1 MTLIGLLILA
11 LGGLIAGIV
20 AGFLGIGGGILTV
33 PILVQLFSF
42 LPNPEEIVV
51 KAVATSSLAVFIT
64 SVAGSIQN
72 WQMGKLDLK
81 RVIALAI
88 PGLLAAPFGAILANI
103 FPNYILLLTFGL
115 LLLTNIYLIGL
126 RKRLT
131 SKKRSKEQQPQ
142 PAKLNLVVARVGTG
156 GTGGILAGLFGVGGG
171 VIMVPLQIL
180 LLGEAPKLAI
190 QTSLGAITLTSF
202 SATFTHALNGN
213 VIFFAGI
220 LIGIG
225 GLVGVQIST
234 RLLPKLPERIVTVA
248 FRTLLMLLSVKILSQ
263 AWDAWHQISQA
274 TSYSG

>member
-1 MTLIGLLILA
+1 MTLIGLLTLA
-11 LGGLIAGIV
+11 VAGLIAGIV

-33 PILVQLFSF
+33 PILVQLLSF
-42 LPNPEEIVV
+42 LTNPEEIAV

-72 WQMGKLDLK
+72 WQMGKLNLK
-81 RVIALAI
+81 RVIALGI
-88 PGLLAAPFGAILANI
+88 PGLFTAPFGAILANI

-131 SKKRSKEQQPQ
+131 LEKRSKEQKLK
-142 PAKLNLVVARVGTG
+142 PAKLNPVVATVTTG
-156 GTGGILAGLFGVGGG
+156 GVGGILAGLFGVGGG

-180 LLGEAPKLAI
+180 LLGEAPKSAI
-190 QTSLGAITLTSF
+190 QTSLGAIVITSF
-202 SATFTHALNGN
+202 SATVTHALKGN

-220 LIGIG
+220 IIGIG

-274 TSYSG
+274 IR